1 MLELLISREEGTG
14 LGSKVSFL
22 LWIRGI
28 NLVHYISHDA
38 PSGVESNLDQVPPW
52 WHCCP
57 LPAVLQRVSV
67 RRFKGPCASGAELP
81 LS

>member
-57 LPAVLQRVSV
+57 LPAVLQSLCEKVQRALCLRS
-67 RRFKGPCASGAELP
+67 
-81 LS
+81 